1 MFYRK
6 QSLGDPVLYSST
18 YCDFDIGCW
27 KRIILLVLRFTDCS
41 VFLWRLTELLYSLMM
56 PSIQRSKS
64 SLREI
69 RLCSYI
75 WQNQVATVVYAVLGQ
90 LIIIRILGIISLP
103 TFNTLDVNKNHSINK
118 LLILPSLA
126 LSSLSVDR
134 VKKLS
139 EIAPFYRC

>member
-6 QSLGDPVLYSST
+6 QSLGDPAFTRRHIVTST
-18 YCDFDIGCW
+18 FFVGRGLFCLFFDS
-27 KRIILLVLRFTDCS
+27 RIVQF
-41 VFLWRLTELLYSLMM
+41 FLWRLTELLYSLMM
-56 PSIQRSKS
+56 PSIQRNKS

-90 LIIIRILGIISLP
+90 LIIIRILGFISLP
-103 TFNTLDVNKNHSINK
+103 TFNTLDANKNHSINK
-118 LLILPSLA
+118 LLILPSLS

-134 VKKLS
+134 VKS
-139 EIAPFYRC
+139 SVR